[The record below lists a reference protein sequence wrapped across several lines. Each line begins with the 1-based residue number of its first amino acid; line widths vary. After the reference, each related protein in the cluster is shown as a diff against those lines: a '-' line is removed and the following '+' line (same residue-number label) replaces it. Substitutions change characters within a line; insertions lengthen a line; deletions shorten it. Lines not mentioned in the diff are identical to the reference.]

1 LKFFEDILI
10 KGKSTRDER
19 NVIQK
24 ALIELFGEPKY
35 YKWARLKVV
44 DVINELRSTEEL
56 INNQENHTV
65 IQDNELP
72 F

>member
-1 LKFFEDILI
+1 V
-10 KGKSTRDER
+10 
-19 NVIQK
+19 N
-24 ALIELFGEPKY
+24 
-35 YKWARLKVV
+35 VV
-44 DVINELRSTEEL
+44 DVINELRSTEEF